1 MANFE
6 PKWDLIADTNTIK
19 EGQTTYFRLRIS
31 KNQASSLNDEYKL
44 GDDQYLQFTFNIVGS
59 GETLE
64 ERDFN
69 VSIGESTSSLVPIG
83 EAGTGT
89 PHIQG
94 THTIKLNRND
104 FVVSS
109 AVPYIDAFYFKI
121 ECPQDGIWDGP
132 ESLRFNI
139 DSINEITL
147 LDGQIA
153 NTQPSGVLGVTTQLL
168 NYNTVDEIWL
178 TPGLTTHGTNLYTI
192 GGVGY
197 GAESRLFVQAFGA
210 SQRINGV
217 QNVFMPAYEIQ
228 DISMSDIPSTHIT
241 GSGTILVPD
250 EESSVPIPDYPIT
263 LGTARN
269 QINSFYMKNVA
280 TSLNGAGCII
290 QGTSLTDHNN
300 DLYYSYA
307 IRIYGST
314 GGIPLKLMCPAECE
328 SIYVGTAGAVN
339 SGGINSALYELTE
352 TTIESSN
359 LIGRCDI
366 YGNVKHEPQNIVLYP
381 GLSSTQMVIYIRI
394 KVQTDNCPP
403 WIAFNIT
410 PSTGNFSIK
419 SSNTLDNRIYINQNS
434 TALDVVGL
442 DNIFHAAVA
451 GSGWTTSY
459 NANNNLNQATNN
471 IEPVNIPKSEENSI
485 LIVDINGNYVQSGL
499 KFNANGQLVQTFLY
513 DSDPVDAY
521 FTAKIVSLRDY
532 YNSEADAYYVGKRFR
547 AYQTWICPQDISN
560 FSTAPTPGHLYQLKD
575 TTVYPYVVKET
586 VIEGSTKILFEEDR
600 WYDLGLYNESLG
612 STIISKERMF
622 RVVVN
627 DDTGSDLSFETDS
640 NLGEI
645 HVGEYFGHTVYPKIV
660 ANGSDL
666 ITYQINHSTSPN
678 DIRKY
683 NLDMTAD
690 GFMIGTAYA
699 LSTDFTANDDIPLEF
714 DVVAT
719 GKNGKS
725 LTQRFKLR
733 IIRGFGQNFI
743 TGNICPSLSLER
755 AWFQMIASNSFSNN
769 ALYYRQSDPRY
780 GIQRVPRIL
789 LKENF
794 VDTTKNWPGLKQT
807 ITNIRNGIVDTVGGA
822 PTPDGS
828 FRLVLGNYKLRSA
841 LDNQGNIIYDVLYRE
856 VHPEGTQVSLSMNPL
871 VYTDYSTS
879 VISEIFGL
887 RQNVYNVVGED
898 TVNLLTDPTDL
909 NNRGIVVD
917 PINGL
922 SVEMIDTVPRFM
934 NHPYVEDNIKPMY
947 FPCINVAYLQP
958 GQGEVFFNTLIQNNE
973 HGILLNYEFEVSSV
987 EFNFFVQSNQNYV
1000 QDNFLASL
1008 KVPNLFQ

>member
-31 KNQASSLNDEYKL
+31 KNQTSSQNTEYKL
-44 GDDQYLQFTFNIVGS
+44 GDDQYLQLIFNITGS

-69 VSIGESTSSLVPIG
+69 VSIGESTSTLVPIG
-83 EAGTGT
+83 QAGTGT

-94 THTIKLNRND
+94 THLIKLNRKD
-104 FVVSS
+104 FVLSGQTT
-109 AVPYIDAFYFKI
+109 YIDAYYFKI

-132 ESLRFNI
+132 ESLTFNI
-139 DSINEITL
+139 DSITEVTL

-153 NTQPSGVLGVTTQLL
+153 NTQPSGVQGVSTQLL

-178 TPGLTTHGTNLYTI
+178 TPGLTTHGTDLYTI

-210 SQRINGV
+210 SQSIGGV
-217 QNVFMPAYEIQ
+217 QNVFMPSYEILT
-228 DISMSDIPSTHIT
+228 MTMGEIPSQHIT
-241 GSGTILVPD
+241 GSGTIINPD
-250 EESSVPIPDYPIT
+250 TSAGIKEE
-263 LGTARN
+263 
-269 QINSFYMKNVA
+269 
-280 TSLNGAGCII
+280 
-290 QGTSLTDHNN
+290 
-300 DLYYSYA
+300 
-307 IRIYGST
+307 
-314 GGIPLKLMCPAECE
+314 IPLL
-328 SIYVGTAGAVN
+328 V
-339 SGGINSALYELTE
+339 
-352 TTIESSN
+352 
-359 LIGRCDI
+359 R
-366 YGNVKHEPQNIVLYP
+366 
-381 GLSSTQMVIYIRI
+381 
-394 KVQTDNCPP
+394 
-403 WIAFNIT
+403 
-410 PSTGNFSIK
+410 
-419 SSNTLDNRIYINQNS
+419 
-434 TALDVVGL
+434 
-442 DNIFHAAVA
+442 
-451 GSGWTTSY
+451 
-459 NANNNLNQATNN
+459 
-471 IEPVNIPKSEENSI
+471 
-485 LIVDINGNYVQSGL
+485 DINGNMVSSGL
-499 KFNANGQLVQTFLY
+499 KFNGNNGQIVQTMLY
-513 DSDPVDAY
+513 DSDPIDAY
-521 FTAKIVSLRDY
+521 IKVRIVSPTY
-532 YNSEADAYYVGKRFR
+532 YYIATDDAYHVDKRFR
-547 AYQTWICPQDISN
+547 AYMTWV
-560 FSTAPTPGHLYQLKD
+560 APTDITDFRQKPIVGHLYQLKD
-575 TTVYPYVVKET
+575 TTVYPYVVKEET
-586 VIEGSTKILFEEDR
+586 FEGNVYTSFDPDR
-600 WYDLGLYNESLG
+600 WYDLGKFNQSLG
-612 STIISKERMF
+612 SNMIGKTRIF
-622 RVVVN
+622 RIVLN
-627 DDTGSDLSFETDS
+627 DNTGTDLNFETDS

-660 ANGSDL
+660 ASGSDL
-666 ITYQINHSTSPN
+666 ITYQINYETSPN

-690 GFMIGTAYA
+690 GYMIGTAYA

-755 AWFQMIASNSFSNN
+755 AWFQMIASNAFNN
-769 ALYYRQSDPRY
+769 SALYYRQSDPRY
-780 GIQRVPRIL
+780 GVQRVPRIL

-807 ITNIRNGIVDTVGGA
+807 ITDIRNGIVDTVNGA

-856 VHPEGTQVSLSMNPL
+856 IHPEGTQVSLSMNPL

-879 VISEIFGL
+879 VIAEIYGL

-947 FPCINVAYLQP
+947 FPCIPVAYLQP

-973 HGILLNYEFEVSSV
+973 HGTLLNYEFEVSSV
-987 EFNFFVQSNQNYV
+987 EFNFFVQSNKNYV